1 MQTHSKYDTD
11 GVEQF
16 LVPVE
21 IDKTPLKCGGAANTQ
36 NSTIRYQ
43 IMHKKG
49 IKTDIYTLAE
59 PPIYYPNNQITNSY
73 NLINRGTINPTKIE
87 NGEKTNTEG
96 KYRHIYQWGKRKV
109 TAQRRR
115 GRDKS

>member
-21 IDKTPLKCGGAANTQ
+21 IDKTPLKCGGTADTQ
-36 NSTIRYQ
+36 NSTIRYR
-43 IMHKKG
+43 IMHIKKSRP
-49 IKTDIYTLAE
+49 TFTHLLDFQFT
-59 PPIYYPNNQITNSY
+59 NQITNSY

-87 NGEKTNTEG
+87 NGQKTNTEG